1 MNKIKKKIKIYEG
14 LDLAQILAAIKIEDM
29 RARFAI
35 DKNIKALRSRI
46 ITPYVEIEQEL
57 HIEFAL
63 EKDGKIVK
71 NKDGQYEYSK
81 EGQKDLLKAK
91 REALDKSKE
100 VELTELTIIKEMLDW
115 PAGLFT
121 KLEAV
126 LPVDYEEQLIKIND

>member
-57 HIEFAL
+57 NIEFAL